1 MVRYKTR
8 YHNIEC
14 LLISYLIS
22 VSQYQ
27 IDRRVQCIVINSWLW
42 SYTLATS
49 LSHLT
54 ININPPRLAA
64 LLCNQSRVCSC
75 WWLAPKRRDY
85 YYSHATN
92 PRINNVCTFLFVTFS
107 FAVVLCKNFHL
118 IEKISSFCST
128 PPNNYN
134 SRDAMD
140 WWRKIRRYRGWGY
153 RTQPKLKKMRRDV
166 QKWRMQG
173 NFASNMVHFS
183 YLLRLGLVHN
193 QWSLVSHSW
202 LGWLL
207 VW

>member
-14 LLISYLIS
+14 LLNSYLIS

-54 ININPPRLAA
+54 ININPTRLAA

-75 WWLAPKRRDY
+75 WWLAPKRRDYY

-140 WWRKIRRYRGWGY
+140 WWRKIRRYRGWGIPY
-153 RTQPKLKKMRRDV
+153 PAQVEEDATRRAKMTNAG
-166 QKWRMQG
+166 KFCIEHG
-173 NFASNMVHFS
+173 SF
-183 YLLRLGLVHN
+183 LLLT
-193 QWSLVSHSW
+193 
-202 LGWLL
+202 
-207 VW
+207 